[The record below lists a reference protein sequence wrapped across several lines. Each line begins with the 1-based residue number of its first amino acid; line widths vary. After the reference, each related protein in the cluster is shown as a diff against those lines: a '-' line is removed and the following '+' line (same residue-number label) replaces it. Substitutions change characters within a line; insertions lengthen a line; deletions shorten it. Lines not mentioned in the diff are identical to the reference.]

1 MSHEPWALSNGHR
14 PMLISSWLM
23 TGSKPFPKSEI
34 KNRKSPGLHPSRL
47 PVRPGNWAVGG
58 LFRVVGSLCRQ
69 HCSILSSAIRQ
80 PFSGGL
86 SDVLP
91 PPAAEIPEGDHRL
104 RSPEKAGNGPWRA
117 GGVPEGPEMKS
128 PAHFLLPL
136 LFLALA
142 GCGGG
147 SSGNDG
153 NQVPPAP
160 PALFVQPSPEAFILS
175 PQGQARLLSSVEG
188 SSNQAVTWSASAGQ
202 VAPDGLFTAPSGTGS
217 LTISATSVASPCP

>member
-1 MSHEPWALSNGHR
+1 
-14 PMLISSWLM
+14 
-23 TGSKPFPKSEI
+23 
-34 KNRKSPGLHPSRL
+34 
-47 PVRPGNWAVGG
+47 
-58 LFRVVGSLCRQ
+58 
-69 HCSILSSAIRQ
+69 
-80 PFSGGL
+80 
-86 SDVLP
+86 
-91 PPAAEIPEGDHRL
+91 
-104 RSPEKAGNGPWRA
+104 
-117 GGVPEGPEMKS
+117 MKS

-147 SSGNDG
+147 SSGNGG
-153 NQVPPAP
+153 NPVPPPP
-160 PALFVQPSPEAFILS
+160 PAIVVQPSPEAFILS